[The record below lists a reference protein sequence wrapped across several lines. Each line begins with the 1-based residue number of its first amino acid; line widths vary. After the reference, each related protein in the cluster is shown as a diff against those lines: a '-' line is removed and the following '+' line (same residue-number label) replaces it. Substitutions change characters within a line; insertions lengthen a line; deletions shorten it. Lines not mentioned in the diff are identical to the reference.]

1 VRPAAVRFMRT
12 TTGYEVAAGD
22 ANLAVATKVEHGAGC
37 GAMQWFHPLSAGA
50 VAAVGMTRAQ
60 TYQGAPLGVRWR
72 QVDKKSAFFG
82 TFAF

>member
-1 VRPAAVRFMRT
+1 M
-12 TTGYEVAAGD
+12 AAGD
-22 ANLAVATKVEHGAGC
+22 ASLAVATKVEHSAGC
-37 GAMQWFHPLSAGA
+37 GAMQWFHPLSAGT